1 MPTYEY
7 KCTSEACDHHWEEDQ
22 KMNDPKSTICPKC
35 KEETAQRLISRSS
48 FVLKGSGWFNS
59 GGY

>member
-1 MPTYEY
+1 MITYEY
-7 KCTSEACDHHWEEDQ
+7 KCKDCEHCWQEMQ
-22 KMNDPKSTICPKC
+22 KISDDTITICPECEK
-35 KEETAQRLISRSS
+35 ETAQRLISKGNG

>member
-1 MPTYEY
+1 MPTYNY
-7 KCTSEACDHHWEEDQ
+7 KCKNEECNHEFQ
-22 KMNDPKSTICPKC
+22 AVHKMNDPKPPCPEC
-35 KEETAQRLISRSS
+35 GTEDPQRLIKKTT

>member
-1 MPTYEY
+1 MTYEY
-7 KCTSEACDHHWEEDQ
+7 KCKNCNHTWEEKQRITD
-22 KMNDPKSTICPKC
+22 DPITQCPKC
-35 KEETAQRLISRSS
+35 KKETAQRLISKSN

>member
-7 KCTSEACDHHWEEDQ
+7 LCKSCGHCWEHQ
-22 KMNDPKSTICPKC
+22 AKITDPPLTECPEC
-35 KEETAQRLISRSS
+35 KKPEAQRLISGGQG
-48 FVLKGSGWFNS
+48 FQLKGSGWFNS

>member
-1 MPTYEY
+1 MTYEY
-7 KCTSEACDHHWEEDQ
+7 LCGNCKHRWEMWQ
-22 KMNDPKSTICPKC
+22 KISDDAETVCPKC
-35 KEETAQRLISRSS
+35 KKETAQRLISGGLG

>member
-7 KCTSEACDHHWEEDQ
+7 KCTSCDYEWEETQ
-22 KMNDPKSTICPKC
+22 TINEEPIELCPKC
-35 KEETAQRLISRSS
+35 KEKSAKRQISNCG
-48 FVLKGSGWFNS
+48 FILKGSGWFNS